1 MSWSPEQYHKFQ
13 EERFAPFL
21 DLADLITVKV
31 GMEVLDLGCGTG
43 EMTNL
48 LSGRLPGSRILGVDS
63 SPEMLDQAGGK
74 SGTGIRFEL
83 RSIEDIERKWDL
95 IFSNAA
101 IQWVHNHRELVPKL
115 FSHMRPGGQLVVQL
129 PSNHNHPTQTFII
142 ETGNEEPYRKALKGW
157 SRSFSVLSVR
167 EYAELLYQTGGED
180 IVVFEKVYPHVLQ
193 DSYAVLEWLS
203 GTAVLP
209 YLERL
214 PGELHESFLGALG
227 DKLKEAYPGSPV
239 FYPFNRILFSAGK
252 PE

>member
-1 MSWSPEQYHKFQ
+1 MSWNPELYHKFQ
-13 EERFAPFL
+13 EERFAPFF
-21 DLADLITVKV
+21 DLAGLITVNE

-43 EMTNL
+43 ELTIM
-48 LSGRLPGSRILGVDS
+48 LSERLPGSRILGVDS
-63 SPEMLDQAGGK
+63 SPEMLEQAQGRSGGAV
-74 SGTGIRFEL
+74 RFEL
-83 RSIEDIERKWDL
+83 RSLEDIEGEWDL

-115 FSHMRPGGQLVVQL
+115 FSHLRPGGQLVVQL
-129 PSNHNHPTQTFII
+129 PSNHNHPTQDFIA

-157 SRSFSVLSVR
+157 SRSFSVLTVR

-180 IVVFEKVYPHVLQ
+180 IVVFEKVYPHVLR
-193 DSYAVLEWLS
+193 DSYAILDWLS

-214 PGELHESFLGALG
+214 PFELHVSFLAALG
-227 DKLKEAYPGSPV
+227 DKLKEAYPDSPV

-252 PE
+252 PQ